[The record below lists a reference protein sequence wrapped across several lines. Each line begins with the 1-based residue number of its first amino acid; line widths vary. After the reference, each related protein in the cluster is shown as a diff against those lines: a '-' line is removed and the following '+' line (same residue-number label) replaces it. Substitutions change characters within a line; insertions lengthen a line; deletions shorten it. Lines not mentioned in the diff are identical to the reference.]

1 VTLRQDGEPLASP
14 GPWTVGRNIAAP
26 SCFMAAVRGA
36 PREKPEARRDTIR
49 RLEQLRTLFQGI
61 IDYNEPLLS
70 KPGHQ
75 APAGRRIAEATR
87 EIQSLDREIA
97 DLRD

>member
-1 VTLRQDGEPLASP
+1 
-14 GPWTVGRNIAAP
+14 
-26 SCFMAAVRGA
+26 MAAVRGA
-36 PREKPEARRDTIR
+36 PGKKPEATRDTTR

-75 APAGRRIAEATR
+75 AAAGRRIAEATR
-87 EIQSLDREIA
+87 EIQSLEREIA
-97 DLRD
+97 DLRE